1 MRCLALKFSCKCS
14 LPCAWLHR
22 TLQVVI
28 AVLSI
33 CAAITRSAYV
43 DERLLTVRHTCA
55 APTSSEYRPLSRDE
69 QQSSGRVRLQCAME
83 RHTNAEGDASATAA
97 PVDGV
102 PHCTTSS
109 STSASGAD
117 RAGNVGSSSWSALL
131 EALLISL
138 CDDTPVWLVTVQA
151 RRWGACARIVWRSV
165 HV

>member
-1 MRCLALKFSCKCS
+1 M
-14 LPCAWLHR
+14 
-22 TLQVVI
+22 
-28 AVLSI
+28 
-33 CAAITRSAYV
+33 
-43 DERLLTVRHTCA
+43 
-55 APTSSEYRPLSRDE
+55 
-69 QQSSGRVRLQCAME
+69 SSGCVRLQCAME

-102 PHCTTSS
+102 SHCTTSS